1 MRTKG
6 ERKIKKQYCVG
17 YRQFYTTAFLVLFLF
32 AIFQLVG
39 NFSLV
44 QYRNPKAVLEE
55 KMTNGH
61 RTVRMDQ
68 MENADNYVSEEQM
81 EYLVISR
88 DFSES
93 GMEVSSV
100 LETLEGMK
108 KYHGCVRL
116 SDTENLKVSVL
127 PKTLRAVIICG
138 DKEGTALSEKQ
149 RGELLNRGIHIIY
162 TQMPSTSGIR
172 KNHLAPL
179 FGISRMNGRLK
190 QKGMRFTDEIFLGSI
205 LDLEDITYTL
215 EDVELEPS
223 CKIYAYGLKGRN
235 GKKVQNNEQL
245 PPILW
250 RNTVEK
256 SKIFVVNGRF
266 FEENKGYGILAAIL
280 TQIYGDFLYPVV
292 NASVMIYDSIPYDG
306 PANEVLLKKL
316 YGRNSGQFQTDILLP
331 DLVSTCKR
339 LGIVPTFY
347 TSSGSSVPEMEYF
360 ENSVLELR
368 GMLLYR
374 ENAPVKPVDI
384 SKPEG
389 RIWKNCPDIPVL
401 VTRFQKN
408 DSDLTKLYS
417 IGSAFGMVV
426 HKVDMSEIINPKS
439 TEDNWIKV
447 SKDYA
452 RYIAYYKE
460 DFGAFESVTAKEASD
475 RYMEYRLMEPHITY
489 HADFIDVKITHR
501 SRKASFILR
510 TDKKVKQAEGFVF
523 TKLCEEAYL
532 IETEKDHIRIPMGE
546 ELENENMFDH

>member
-1 MRTKG
+1 MRMKG
-6 ERKIKKQYCVG
+6 DRKIRKQYSVRH
-17 YRQFYTTAFLVLFLF
+17 RQFYATAFLVLFLF
-32 AIFQLVG
+32 MIFQLVG
-39 NFSLV
+39 NFSMV
-44 QYRNPKAVLEE
+44 QYRDSKAVLQE
-55 KMTNGH
+55 KMTDRNS
-61 RTVRMDQ
+61 TILMKQ
-68 MENADNYVSEEQM
+68 MENAMDYVSEEQM

-108 KYHGCVRL
+108 KYHACVRM
-116 SDTENLKVSVL
+116 SEAENLKICEL

-138 DKEGTALSEKQ
+138 DKEGTALPEKQ
-149 RGELLNRGIHIIY
+149 RGELVARGIHIIY
-162 TQMPSTSGIR
+162 TQMPSINGIR
-172 KNHLAPL
+172 KNHLASL
-179 FGISRMNGRLK
+179 FGISRMNGRLR
-190 QKGMRFTDEIFLGSI
+190 QRGMRFTDEVFLGSI

-250 RNTVEK
+250 RNTMGK

-292 NASVMIYDSIPYDG
+292 NASVMIFDSIPYDG
-306 PANEVLLKKL
+306 PANEELLKKL

-347 TSSGSSVPEMEYF
+347 SSAGSSVPEMEYF
-360 ENSVLELR
+360 ENSVLNLG

-384 SKPEG
+384 SRPEG
-389 RIWKNCPDIPVL
+389 RIWKHCPDIPVL
-401 VTRFQKN
+401 ITRFRKN

-452 RYIAYYKE
+452 CYIAYYKE
-460 DFGAFESVTAKEASD
+460 DFGAFESVTAKEASN

-510 TDKKVKQAEGFVF
+510 TDKKVKPAEDYVL

-546 ELENENMFDH
+546 EPENENMFDY